1 MNTFLS
7 SLDWR
12 FATKA
17 FDTNKKVGA
26 EDIQKIKDAI
36 RMAPTSFG
44 LQPFRVIVIEDQEL
58 RDKLKLS
65 SFNQGQVS
73 DSSHLFVF
81 ISNTD
86 VQGRIGEY
94 CDLAETKSKGLLNR
108 VAMETGMRASFAM
121 RNDDAK
127 LRWATNQ
134 TYIALG
140 FGLAACAELHIDSAP
155 MEGFMSD
162 SYKDILCLKE
172 NEYAV
177 VLMAVGYRAED
188 PAYEKTR
195 FSEEVMFESK

>member
-1 MNTFLS
+1 MNTFLN

-17 FDTNKKVGA
+17 FDTNKKVSA

-58 RDKLKLS
+58 KNKLKPS
-65 SFNQGQVS
+65 SFNQSQI
-73 DSSHLFVF
+73 DTNSHLFVF
-81 ISNTD
+81 VSNSD
-86 VQGRIGEY
+86 VQKRIGEY

-108 VAMETGMRASFAM
+108 VAMETGMRAAFAM
-121 RNDDAK
+121 RNDEAK
-127 LRWATNQ
+127 MRWATNQ

-140 FGLAACAELHIDSAP
+140 FGLAACAELRIDSAP

-162 SYKDILCLKE
+162 SYKDILGLKE
-172 NEYAV
+172 NEYAAV
-177 VLMAVGYRAED
+177 IMAVGYRAED
-188 PAYEKTR
+188 PSHEKTR
-195 FSEEVMFESK
+195 FADEVIFESK